1 MQLIAGG
8 QVSGGTGAAM
18 IRAGPEM
25 VLERQGEPAI
35 VLKAVNSSMWEA
47 MFAIGEDIQPGTY
60 KVAVRHQFQG
70 DWSNMS
76 FFQPGNP
83 AFKVAR
89 TVQIAAAP
97 TPPSHTIQVAD
108 YFARYGIPARGLNYS
123 SGAPVN
129 GTAAILHALHDAA
142 AFGDGVQK
150 IVQLPVGKL
159 FVDGALSIPPKTTLR
174 GAKQELSTLY
184 FLEDGIGRQVGGM
197 FLVCYDDVCAAPF

>member
-1 MQLIAGG
+1 
-8 QVSGGTGAAM
+8 
-18 IRAGPEM
+18 
-25 VLERQGEPAI
+25 
-35 VLKAVNSSMWEA
+35 
-47 MFAIGEDIQPGTY
+47 
-60 KVAVRHQFQG
+60 
-70 DWSNMS
+70 
-76 FFQPGNP
+76 
-83 AFKVAR
+83 
-89 TVQIAAAP
+89 
-97 TPPSHTIQVAD
+97 
-108 YFARYGIPARGLNYS
+108 
-123 SGAPVN
+123 VN